1 MHDDQLD
8 DISLD
13 MVRRLISCQFPQW
26 ADRAIRPLQTTGTMN
41 AIFRVGDDLAARFPL
56 RAADPDA
63 SFDMLQT
70 ESMAATELAAVSPVP
85 TPLTVAIGKPGE
97 GYPLAWSVQTW
108 ISGVDALTED
118 PAGSDAF
125 ALDLANFVACLRAA
139 DTGGRRFAG
148 NGRGGHL
155 PDHDDW
161 VEKCLRQ
168 CAGLLDVRPLRASW
182 AEFRGLPEIDVEVMS
197 HGDLT
202 PPNVLVR
209 GGRLIGVL
217 DGGGFGP
224 ADPALDLVSAWHLLD
239 DGQRRLLKD
248 RLGCSDVQWLR
259 GMAWAF
265 QQAAGLVWYYAE
277 SNPTMS
283 ALGRRTLD
291 RLLAATP

>member
-13 MVRRLISCQFPQW
+13 MVNRLVVSQFPEW

-56 RAADPDA
+56 RAMDTDA
-63 SFDMLQT
+63 SFDLLQA
-70 ESMAATELAAVSPVP
+70 ERIAANELAAVSPVP
-85 TPLTVAIGKPGE
+85 TPLTVAIGRPGE

-118 PAGSDAF
+118 PADSDAF
-125 ALDLANFVACLRAA
+125 ALDLSNFVACLRAS

-148 NGRGGHL
+148 SGRGGHL
-155 PDHDDW
+155 PDHDEW

-168 CAGLLDVRPLRASW
+168 CAGLLDVRPLRAMW
-182 AEFRGLPEIDVEVMS
+182 AEFRGLPEVDAEVMC

-209 GGRLIGVL
+209 DGRLVGVL
-217 DGGGFGP
+217 DVGGFGP
-224 ADPALDLVSAWHLLD
+224 ADPARDLVSAWHLLD
-239 DGQRRLLKD
+239 DRRRGLLND
-248 RLGCSDVQWLR
+248 ALGCSDVQWLR

-265 QQAAGLVWYYAE
+265 QQAIGLVWYYPE

-283 ALGRRTLD
+283 AVGRRTLG
-291 RLLAATP
+291 RLTAANR